1 MLPIMKYIILSNK
14 IEEISDQYYYT
25 DGVEDVE
32 WVEGYTVALG
42 SQSKEIDYLHL
53 QTAYDIGSSFRT
65 YVTNV
70 AVNLTNI
77 NTLYIEWE
85 NAGNPENIGN
95 CSYFIASSSKMDGV
109 DVYDAILSKTLSFS
123 KVTNSLDV
131 SGLSGSY
138 YIRVHAGDTVS
149 SGITSLIKTYKVWG
163 EA

>member
-1 MLPIMKYIILSNK
+1 MLPIMKYIILSKK

-70 AVNLTNI
+70 TVDLTSI

-85 NAGNPENIGN
+85 
-95 CSYFIASSSKMDGV
+95 MLV
-109 DVYDAILSKTLSFS
+109 ILKIL
-123 KVTNSLDV
+123 VIVVIL
-131 SGLSGSY
+131 
-138 YIRVHAGDTVS
+138 
-149 SGITSLIKTYKVWG
+149 
-163 EA
+163 